1 MDIFSLSIAATLSV
15 LLQICIT
22 VHILLYKEDVKS
34 SIGWIGLVWLSPL
47 FGALIYAILGI
58 NRIKRKALAL
68 KNPKSNIKQITGKT
82 IEELEQQIPLNFR
95 QLLKLGY
102 KIHPQLFVPAN
113 NIVPLINGDEAYP
126 QMADAI
132 KKAKKQVLIESY
144 IFNNDTAGQ
153 TILDACAQA
162 VKNGIQ
168 VRIIVDGVG
177 LNYSR
182 PDIKKAAEKIK
193 ELQMRI
199 FLPSKKPAAMP
210 FVNLRN
216 HRKIMIIDGQ
226 TAFFGGMNIAQ
237 ENLLKT
243 NPATPVKDTTF
254 KIEGPVIDQLARIF
268 LEDWIFTGGQ
278 NFKPEEFKTDK
289 KEPCAEG
296 FCRAIPDGPDSDYG
310 KVKSIFFA
318 AINSATKNIK
328 ITTPYFLPDD
338 NILTALEF
346 AAMRGID
353 TEIILPQKS
362 NIFGMDYA
370 MRANFARLIKSGVK
384 IYLQEPPFDHS
395 KLLCIDGIWSVIGSA
410 NWDERSLKLNFE
422 SLLEIMDLKTTK
434 QIEKIINAKKALST
448 KQQMPAYPFY
458 KKILCN
464 AFKLLTPYY

>member
-1 MDIFSLSIAATLSV
+1 MDIFSLSIAAILSV

-182 PDIKKAAEKIK
+182 PDIKKAAEKIIANAY
-193 ELQMRI
+193 I
-199 FLPSKKPAAMP
+199 FAFQKTCCYAFCKFKKPP
-210 FVNLRN
+210 
-216 HRKIMIIDGQ
+216 
-226 TAFFGGMNIAQ
+226 
-237 ENLLKT
+237 
-243 NPATPVKDTTF
+243 
-254 KIEGPVIDQLARIF
+254 
-268 LEDWIFTGGQ
+268 Q
-278 NFKPEEFKTDK
+278 NY
-289 KEPCAEG
+289 
-296 FCRAIPDGPDSDYG
+296 DY
-310 KVKSIFFA
+310 
-318 AINSATKNIK
+318 
-328 ITTPYFLPDD
+328 
-338 NILTALEF
+338 
-346 AAMRGID
+346 
-353 TEIILPQKS
+353 
-362 NIFGMDYA
+362 
-370 MRANFARLIKSGVK
+370 
-384 IYLQEPPFDHS
+384 
-395 KLLCIDGIWSVIGSA
+395 
-410 NWDERSLKLNFE
+410 
-422 SLLEIMDLKTTK
+422 
-434 QIEKIINAKKALST
+434 
-448 KQQMPAYPFY
+448 
-458 KKILCN
+458 
-464 AFKLLTPYY
+464 